1 MTKTSSEQAAS
12 VAAWFHERIPEGW
25 FTAPPEVEVD
35 GEEILVVGRLAL
47 PDGAGAEGGE
57 AAACAERIAEF
68 RETTRDDRIRIAR
81 QAESLY
87 QRAVSWGAECGDL
100 RRLFTTASV
109 PVMTRLRMPERS
121 VLDTLIESGVARS
134 RSEALAWCV
143 RLVSTHEGEWLADL
157 QDALTHVRKVR
168 AEGPRAV

>member
-1 MTKTSSEQAAS
+1 MTKRDAERAAS
-12 VAAWFHERIPEGW
+12 VAAWFTERVPAEW
-25 FTAPPEVEVD
+25 FTGPPQVDVD
-35 GEEILVVGRLAL
+35 GEEILVVGRLAA
-47 PDGAGAEGGE
+47 PGDADD
-57 AAACAERIAEF
+57 AACAARVAEF
-68 RETTRDDRIRIAR
+68 RESTREQRVLIAR

-87 QRAVSWGAECGDL
+87 QRAVSWGAECGEV
-100 RRLFTTASV
+100 RRLFTTATV

-143 RLVSTHEGEWLADL
+143 RLVSTHEAEWLADL

>member
-1 MTKTSSEQAAS
+1 MAKKDSERAAS
-12 VAAWFHERIPEGW
+12 VAVWFTERLPAAWFTG
-25 FTAPPEVEVD
+25 PPQVEVD
-35 GEEILVVGRLAL
+35 NEEILVVGRLPA
-47 PDGAGAEGGE
+47 PEGGD
-57 AAACAERIAEF
+57 AAACAEAIAEF
-68 RETTRDDRIRIAR
+68 RETTREQRVRIAR

-87 QRAVSWGAECGDL
+87 QRAVSWGAECGEV

-143 RLVSTHEGEWLADL
+143 RLVSTHESEWLADL